1 MDLIKGKSTLSD
13 EFSFKLMSL
22 YGIRVPEW
30 DIVSTLD
37 EAKSFCNK
45 IGYPVVMKVSSD
57 QPIHKTEIGG
67 VIMNIDESNLE
78 SSFKTLISKMGKVM
92 IQKQLSGVEVFLGGL
107 NDASFGPSILTG
119 PGGIYVEVLKS
130 ISYGLVP
137 ISENEAL
144 EMMTES
150 KVLSLLQARKRNY
163 DVDAT
168 IRAITGMS
176 RMIEDLAI
184 KEMDI
189 NPLIVTQ
196 DDAYAVDIRI
206 VM

>member
-1 MDLIKGKSTLSD
+1 
-13 EFSFKLMSL
+13 
-22 YGIRVPEW
+22 
-30 DIVSTLD
+30 
-37 EAKSFCNK
+37 
-45 IGYPVVMKVSSD
+45 MKVSSD

-92 IQKQLSGVEVFLGGL
+92 IQKQLNGVEVFLGGL

-163 DVDAT
+163 NADAT

-176 RMIEDLAI
+176 RMIEDLGI

-206 VM
+206 VL